1 MICTRNCC
9 WSWSVALLRICPS
22 EMVHLASHRFLMV
35 AICFYNLDLSWAW
48 AYKSNVLYFRTC
60 RTLQKIFLVSLLM
73 IFAYICY
80 MNWSV
85 SFCTCP
91 TPLLRLAAQW
101 ILMFV
106 IYSRYWDLLYSW
118 WHIMTNLIYF
128 SSWNTKFFIIPVSLA
143 FTYSFYWR
151 WCVILF
157 WICAMATL
165 YIASQVLSLVVFFPT
180 YIVVCDVWPIW

>member
-180 YIVVCDVWPIW
+180 YIVVCDV